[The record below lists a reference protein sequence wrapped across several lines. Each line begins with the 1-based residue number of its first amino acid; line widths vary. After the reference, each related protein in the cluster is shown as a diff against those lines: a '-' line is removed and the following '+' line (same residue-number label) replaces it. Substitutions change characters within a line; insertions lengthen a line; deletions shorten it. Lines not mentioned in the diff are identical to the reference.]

1 MHQVGEAL
9 RCDLQGDAPDPAL
22 SDPAMAEIESLLAWL
37 HGHYKTNRSGAVADY
52 IPELTRTPADQF
64 GIAVA
69 MQDGRIVGTGDCAA
83 PFTIQSIS
91 KVFTFAMLLDLVG
104 REGAYAVV
112 GVQPSSDPFNTIT
125 LDARTNRPFN
135 PMVNAGAIAV
145 AGRLRE
151 LLGPGAFD
159 TILATFERAA
169 GRSLVVDE
177 AVFESERATGHR
189 NRAIGHLLRAAG
201 AFEIP
206 VDDVLDVYFR
216 QCSILVTAL
225 DLATMGAT
233 LANLGAHPKTRDP
246 VFGLE
251 AVRDTLSVMFS
262 CGMYDGAGDWAT
274 RVGLPAKSG
283 VGGGIMGVVN
293 RQLGISV
300 FSPRLDEAG
309 NSVRGKQ
316 CCVHLSETLGL
327 HAFDPT
333 NPGSSFLHAM
343 SGPE

>member
-1 MHQVGEAL
+1 MSQVSLVSREESVEAL
-9 RCDLQGDAPDPAL
+9 EPAE
-22 SDPAMAEIESLLAWL
+22 AEVKGLLDRL
-37 HGHYKTNRSGAVADY
+37 YRRYEPNQEGRVADY
-52 IPELTRTPADQF
+52 IPELTKTPPDQF

-69 MQDGRIVGTGDCAA
+69 MQNGRTISVGDYDA
-83 PFTIQSIS
+83 PFTIQSVS
-91 KVFTFAMLLDLVG
+91 KVFTFAMLLDLAG
-104 REGAYAVV
+104 REGAYAAV
-112 GVQPSSDPFNTIT
+112 GVQPSADAFNAIT

-151 LLGPGAFD
+151 QLGPGAFD
-159 TILATFERAA
+159 EVLSVFSRAA
-169 GRSLVVDE
+169 GRQLVVDE
-177 AVFESERATGHR
+177 AVFESERSTGHR
-189 NRAIGHLLRAAG
+189 NRAIGHLLRAAEV
-201 AFEIP
+201 FEIA
-206 VDDVLDVYFR
+206 VDDVLDLYFR
-216 QCSILVTAL
+216 QCSILVTAV

-233 LANLGAHPKTRDP
+233 LANLGTHPASRDH
-246 VFGLE
+246 VFGLD

-293 RQLGISV
+293 RQLGVGV

-309 NSVRGKQ
+309 NSVRGKL
-316 CCVHLSETLGL
+316 CCVDLSETLGM

-333 NPGSSFLHAM
+333 NPGSSFLNAM
-343 SGPE
+343 TGAD

>member
-1 MHQVGEAL
+1 MQQAGEAR
-9 RCDLQGDAPDPAL
+9 RCDLQDDGSAAAL
-22 SDPAMAEIESLLAWL
+22 AEIDGLLAWL
-37 HGHYKTNRSGAVADY
+37 HAHYKSDRSGKVADY
-52 IPELTRTPADQF
+52 IPELTKTPPDQF

-69 MQDGRIVGTGDCAA
+69 TQKGHIIGVGDCTS
-83 PFTIQSIS
+83 PFTMQSVS

-104 REGAYAVV
+104 RDQVYAVV
-112 GVQPSSDPFNTIT
+112 GVQPSSDPFNTIS
-125 LDARTNRPFN
+125 LDSRTNRPFN

-145 AGRLRE
+145 AAQL
-151 LLGPGAFD
+151 LKFLGPRAFD

-169 GRSLVVDE
+169 GRALVVDE

-201 AFEIP
+201 VFDLP
-206 VDDVLDVYFR
+206 VDDVLDIYFR

-225 DLATMGAT
+225 DLAAMGAT

-293 RQLGISV
+293 RQLGIGV
-300 FSPRLDEAG
+300 FSPRLDDEG

-333 NPGSSFLHAM
+333 NPGSSFLNAM
-343 SGPE
+343 AGVD